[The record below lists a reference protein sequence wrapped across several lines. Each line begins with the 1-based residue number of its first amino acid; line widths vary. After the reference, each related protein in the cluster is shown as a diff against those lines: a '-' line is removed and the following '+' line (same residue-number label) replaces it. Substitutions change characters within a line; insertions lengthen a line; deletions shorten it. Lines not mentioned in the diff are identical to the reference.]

1 MPNRIFISY
10 RREDGAASARSI
22 CDRLTQVFGSAN
34 VFMDVNSLVA
44 GQRFDVELNKAL
56 GQCKVFLAIIGPRWM
71 ELLAKR
77 ESEGEHDYVRQE
89 LATAL
94 KRNMVVIPV
103 LAEGASLP
111 RNTSLPP
118 DIDAIVMH
126 QKQEVTHERFAHD
139 VNDLVRAIR
148 LGAGEGEGAKW
159 RLWAGAAAV
168 IAIAAVSAVAYFGGF
183 AAFQKSDGQRKSATV
198 AGPVSGPVAN
208 RVSAPAANPGS
219 SSAANKANDHRIQV
233 YNQGNVAID
242 AVHSSPCTA
251 ERFGTNK
258 LGERDF
264 ILPGNSKVFDMS
276 DGFVSDCCR
285 DLRVVFR
292 GGKMETWWKANVCK
306 EASWKVRN

>member
-71 ELLAKR
+71 ELLEKR

-103 LAEGASLP
+103 LAEGARLP
-111 RNTSLPP
+111 RNASLPS
-118 DIDAIVMH
+118 DISAIVMH
-126 QKQEVTHERFAHD
+126 QKQEVSHERFAHD

-148 LGAGEGEGAKW
+148 LGAGQSEGSKW
-159 RLWAGAAAV
+159 RYWAGAAAV
-168 IAIAAVSAVAYFGGF
+168 IAIAAVSVTFYVGGS
-183 AAFQKSDGQRKSATV
+183 ALFQKGGGQGKTVIV
-198 AGPVSGPVAN
+198 AGPVT
-208 RVSAPAANPGS
+208 APAE
-219 SSAANKANDHRIQV
+219 KKENDHRIRV
-233 YNQGNVAID
+233 FNNGNAAID
-242 AVHSSPCTA
+242 AVRSSPCTA

-258 LGERDF
+258 LGEKDT
-264 ILPGNSKVFDMS
+264 ILPGDSKVFDMS

-292 GGKMETWWKANVCK
+292 GGKMETWWKANVCQ
-306 EASWKVRN
+306 EANWRVRN

>member
-71 ELLAKR
+71 ELLEKR

-103 LAEGASLP
+103 LAEGARLP

-139 VNDLVRAIR
+139 VNDLIRAIR
-148 LGAGEGEGAKW
+148 LGTGQGEGSRW
-159 RLWAGAAAV
+159 RYWAGAAAV
-168 IAIAAVSAVAYFGGF
+168 IAIAAVSVAAYFGGSTLF
-183 AAFQKSDGQRKSATV
+183 WKGDGPRKTAAV
-198 AGPVSGPVAN
+198 AGPVGTP
-208 RVSAPAANPGS
+208 P
-219 SSAANKANDHRIQV
+219 KQKENDHRIQV
-233 YNQGNVAID
+233 FNQGNVAIE
-242 AVHSSPCTA
+242 VVRSSPCTA

-258 LGERDF
+258 LGERDS
-264 ILPGNSKVFDMS
+264 ILPGDSRVFDMS
-276 DGFVSDCCR
+276 DGFVADCCR

-292 GGKMETWWKANVCK
+292 GGKMETWWKADVCR
-306 EASWKVRN
+306 EANWRVRN